1 MTAKNYAQKDGNKS
15 YKKKIL
21 LAEDDDSMRRFLE
34 VILRKANYDV
44 VSAEDGL
51 VAMKAALEN
60 EFDAV
65 VADAVM
71 PNMTGYD
78 LCRMLRQNA
87 DKKHIPLIILSG
99 LNQADSTDAEDCLA
113 DAYLMKGNNLK
124 ENLTKTL
131 TNLLAEKSNS

>member
-87 DKKHIPLIILSG
+87 DKKQIPLIILSG
-99 LNQADSTDAEDCLA
+99 LNQENSADNDARENKNVNCA
-113 DAYLMKGNNLK
+113 KYFYSCGLK
-124 ENLTKTL
+124 FLS
-131 TNLLAEKSNS
+131 EK

>member
-1 MTAKNYAQKDGNKS
+1 MTAKNHAQKNNS
-15 YKKKIL
+15 NKKKIL
-21 LAEDDDSMRRFLE
+21 LAEDDASMRRFVE

-44 VSAEDGL
+44 ISAEDGL
-51 VAMKAALEN
+51 VAIKAALEN
-60 EFDAV
+60 EIDAV

-99 LNQADSTDAEDCLA
+99 LNQENSADAEDCLA

-131 TNLLAEKSNS
+131 TNLLAEKANS

>member
-87 DKKHIPLIILSG
+87 DKKQIPLIILSG
-99 LNQADSTDAEDCLA
+99 LNQENSADNDAR
-113 DAYLMKGNNLK
+113 
-124 ENLTKTL
+124 ENKNVNCAKYFYSCGHLFD
-131 TNLLAEKSNS
+131 NR